1 MKASGIL
8 SMLSYQ
14 TFGELI
20 DMKKLIFTII
30 IISLS
35 LSFAQQQISLSG
47 VVKTP
52 KEMPANSFVSIH
64 TIDKD
69 NVWLDEIATSA
80 VVAGT
85 FGISSNPLEASQLTA
100 FVNGSSALLPGLQN
114 EYTIE
119 PAGVNF
125 ARAVVNVYV
134 DNNGNSHFDN
144 VEIDAP
150 YIGIAS
156 LDNPVGFYSL
166 IYVDQDARIIGKGQ
180 TLDLKSGWNIFTIRF
195 PTDEEAS
202 YNITNEVNDILLD
215 VFLP

>member
-1 MKASGIL
+1 
-8 SMLSYQ
+8 MLSYQ

-35 LSFAQQQISLSG
+35 FGFAQQSATLSG

-52 KEMPANSFVSIH
+52 EAMPANSFVSIH

-69 NVWLDEIATSA
+69 NVWLDEISTSA
-80 VVAGT
+80 VVSGT
-85 FGISSNPLEASQLTA
+85 FSISTKPLDASQLVA

-144 VEIDAP
+144 VEVDAP

-166 IYVDQDARIIGKGQ
+166 IYVDKDARIVGKGQ
-180 TLDLKSGWNIFTIRF
+180 SLDLKYGWNIFSIRF
-195 PTDEEAS
+195 PTDAEAS
-202 YNITNEVNDILLD
+202 YAISTEVDDILLD